1 MTETELCPNCQSNN
15 TTQYLYGD
23 TTEYAFTICHDCDEE
38 FEEESMLQGEDDD

>member
-1 MTETELCPNCQSNN
+1 MTETEPCPNCQSNN

-38 FEEESMLQGEDDD
+38 FEEESMLQDDDDE